1 MKAFITAVALA
12 SSLSA
17 FAGTKIPDAISCKS
31 NALSTAVQSFEITE
45 ITSFEPDS
53 TIPDSSLLNLSVD
66 AGTFEVSFSNEC
78 DNGYTVTL
86 QIDDLR
92 ELEAKTLTAIKGRL
106 TYSDVELSEAR
117 NSEEAEQEEVDII
130 CTLK

>member
-1 MKAFITAVALA
+1 MKTIVSALLL
-12 SSLSA
+12 SVSLSA
-17 FAGTKIPDAISCKS
+17 FAGGPIPDSITCTSK
-31 NALSTAVQSFEITE
+31 ALSTAVQSFEITD

-53 TIPDSSLLNLSVD
+53 TIPDASLLNLTVD

-92 ELEAKTLTAIKGRL
+92 ALKAKTATEIKGTL

-117 NSEEAEQEEVDII
+117 NSEEAEQETVEII
-130 CTLK
+130 CR

>member
-1 MKAFITAVALA
+1 MKTIVSAILLSV
-12 SSLSA
+12 SVSA
-17 FAGTKIPDAISCKS
+17 FAGQSLPDSIKCKS
-31 NALSTAVQSFEITE
+31 NALSSAVQSFEITE

-53 TIPDSSLLNLSVD
+53 SIPDASLLNLSVD

-78 DNGYTVTL
+78 DNGYTVSL

-92 ELEAKTLTAIKGRL
+92 ALKAKSVKSIKGEL
-106 TYSDVELSEAR
+106 NYSDVELSEAR
-117 NSEEAEQEEVDII
+117 NSEEAEEEKVEII